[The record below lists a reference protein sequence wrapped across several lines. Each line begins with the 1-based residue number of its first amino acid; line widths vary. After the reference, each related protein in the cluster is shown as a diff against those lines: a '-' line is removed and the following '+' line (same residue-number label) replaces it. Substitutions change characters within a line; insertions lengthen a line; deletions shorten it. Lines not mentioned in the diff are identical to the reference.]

1 MNFFNKDHNK
11 YLVILFSAI
20 MLIIILI
27 VGRIGQKKAQ
37 EKSPEAVQET
47 SQVIDR
53 TDTDHTENT
62 TPTEPASAGDSSAP
76 NENSSASLES
86 SGSSLVLVSSLSAA
100 RKYSQLIIVSCDGGE
115 AQISMY
121 KNSGDSSTWNQILSS
136 PGYIGS
142 DGVGQASEDSCH
154 TPQGIYG
161 FTMAFGN
168 LPDPGSAIP
177 YTQTDANSYWVDDP
191 DSLFYNRFVY
201 VTDASATADNSGE
214 STSSVVVTKASTTAD
229 NTVKSTSSVV
239 VTKASTTVDNTG
251 ESTSSVVVTSAS
263 TTANNS
269 GESTSSVV
277 VTNASTTADNS
288 GVSTSSVV
296 VTNASTPSAET
307 TVTPD
312 VLVNDPNYLSGRIL
326 LSPSIRWNSAE
337 NLHDAG
343 YAYNYA
349 LALDVN
355 SNCTPGAGSAFF
367 LHCNINKPTQGCIT
381 VPEAVMRDILINIKP
396 DCHIIIDTAERLN
409 QY

>member
-1 MNFFNKDHNK
+1 MEVHNKDHNK

-27 VGRIGQKKAQ
+27 VGRIGQKKAL
-37 EKSPEAVQET
+37 EKSPKAVQET

-76 NENSSASLES
+76 KENSSASLES
-86 SGSSLVLVSSLSAA
+86 AGPSLVSVSSLSAA

-121 KNSGDSSTWNQILSS
+121 ENSGDSSTWNQILSS

-201 VTDASATADNSGE
+201 VTKASNTADNTGE
-214 STSSVVVTKASTTAD
+214 STSSVVVTKASAT
-229 NTVKSTSSVV
+229 
-239 VTKASTTVDNTG
+239 
-251 ESTSSVVVTSAS
+251 
-263 TTANNS
+263 
-269 GESTSSVV
+269 
-277 VTNASTTADNS
+277 
-288 GVSTSSVV
+288 
-296 VTNASTPSAET
+296 SAET

-381 VPEAVMRDILINIKP
+381 IPEDVMRDILINIKP
-396 DCHIIIDTAERLN
+396 DCHIIIDTAERLK

>member
-76 NENSSASLES
+76 KKNSSASLES
-86 SGSSLVLVSSLSAA
+86 SGSSLVSVSSLSAA

-121 KNSGDSSTWNQILSS
+121 ENSGDSSTWNQILSS

-177 YTQTDANSYWVDDP
+177 YTQTGANSYWVDDP

-201 VTDASATADNSGE
+201 VTDASATA
-214 STSSVVVTKASTTAD
+214 
-229 NTVKSTSSVV
+229 
-239 VTKASTTVDNTG
+239 
-251 ESTSSVVVTSAS
+251 
-263 TTANNS
+263 NNS
-269 GESTSSVV
+269 GE
-277 VTNASTTADNS
+277 
-288 GVSTSSVV
+288 STSSVV

-337 NLHDAG
+337 NLQDAG